1 MIEKVRRRNARSK
14 PRIAVMFASSRAQV
28 AGRRSHAMKIESAPK
43 KNGSPAAAGKGHRIM
58 LVDDHPVMREG
69 LAQLINHEP
78 DLSVCGQYEDA
89 ARAFEAIASVCPDLA
104 VVDLSL
110 KGSSGLELIKNIRAS
125 QPKIRILVLS
135 MYDESLYAER
145 VLRAGASGYIMKQ
158 EASEKVLDAL
168 RQVLRGSV
176 YVSEKMGAKLMHQ
189 LVGGKPN
196 QGASSMERLSD
207 RELEVFGLIGQGKGT
222 RQIAQHLHLSVKT
235 IESHRAHIKEK
246 LNLKDANELVH
257 TAIRT
262 RGE

>member
-1 MIEKVRRRNARSK
+1 
-14 PRIAVMFASSRAQV
+14 
-28 AGRRSHAMKIESAPK
+28 MKNESAPK
-43 KNGSPAAAGKGHRIM
+43 KNGNPAAARKGRGIL

-69 LAQLINHEP
+69 LAQLINHAP
-78 DLSVCGQYEDA
+78 DLSVCGQFEDA
-89 ARAFEAIASVCPDLA
+89 AQAFAAIATLSPDLA

-125 QPKIRILVLS
+125 HPKVRILVLS

-145 VLRAGASGYIMKQ
+145 VLRAGAGGYIMKQ
-158 EASEKVLDAL
+158 EAGEKVLDAM
-168 RQVLRGSV
+168 RQVLRGGI
-176 YVSEKMGAKLMHQ
+176 YVSERMNSRLMNQFIGAKSS
-189 LVGGKPN
+189 
-196 QGASSMERLSD
+196 QGVSVMERLSD

-222 RQIAQHLHLSVKT
+222 RQIAEQLRLSVKT

-262 RGE
+262 SGE